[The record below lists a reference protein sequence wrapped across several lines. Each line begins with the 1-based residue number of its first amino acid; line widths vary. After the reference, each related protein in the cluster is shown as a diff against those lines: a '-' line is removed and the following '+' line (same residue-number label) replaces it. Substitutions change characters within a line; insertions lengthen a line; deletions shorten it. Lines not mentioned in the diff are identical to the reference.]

1 MPGQV
6 ECGILTQRS
15 RSFGRLRVTRRNR
28 RRSLACGDMRQ
39 GQSRSFLLWCLLLCA
54 VAWTDAGVRHEQAAV
69 LGTNYPLCLLR
80 WRCWLL

>member
-1 MPGQV
+1 MGG
-6 ECGILTQRS
+6 CGLHGAIGVALLLVATSVQ
-15 RSFGRLRVTRRNR
+15 
-28 RRSLACGDMRQ
+28 Q